1 MVQFILTTILM
12 ASLGTMLYLVAR
24 SLPRVGEE
32 VSDKKSFLDR
42 LSSSEIPERIDTT
55 FNVFL
60 LKYLRKL
67 KVVLLKVDNFITE
80 KLKKISSDG
89 NLKHFGKLTSKPK
102 IDLKDIN
109 GDSTPKSD
117 EKNPSSESN

>member
-1 MVQFILTTILM
+1 MLQFILTTILM

-32 VSDKKSFLDR
+32 ASDKKNFLDR
-42 LSSSEIPERIDTT
+42 LASSEIPEKIDTA
-55 FNVFL
+55 FNGFL

-67 KVVLLKVDNFITE
+67 KIVLLKVDNFITE
-80 KLKKISSDG
+80 KLKKISSNG
-89 NLKHFGKLTSKPK
+89 NLKHFGKLASRPK

-109 GDSTPKSD
+109 GDTASAEEEVEKKS
-117 EKNPSSESN
+117 E

>member
-1 MVQFILTTILM
+1 M

-32 VSDKKSFLDR
+32 VSDKKNFLDR
-42 LSSSEIPERIDTT
+42 LSSSEIPEKIDTA
-55 FNVFL
+55 FNGFL

-102 IDLKDIN
+102 IDLKDISS
-109 GDSTPKSD
+109 DSVPELTDKD
-117 EKNPSSESN
+117 SSSNNKE

>member
-42 LSSSEIPERIDTT
+42 LSTFKRTT
-55 FNVFL
+55 FSF
-60 LKYLRKL
+60 LKYLRRKTL
-67 KVVLLKVDNFITE
+67 KVVSILSGISEEDKRSR
-80 KLKKISSDG
+80 KLFLSETSSPTRG
-89 NLKHFGKLTSKPK
+89 
-102 IDLKDIN
+102 
-109 GDSTPKSD
+109 
-117 EKNPSSESN
+117 SERATR

>member
-1 MVQFILTTILM
+1 M

-80 KLKKISSDG
+80 KLKKISSDE

-109 GDSTPKSD
+109 GDSTPAGAEVEKKS
-117 EKNPSSESN
+117 E